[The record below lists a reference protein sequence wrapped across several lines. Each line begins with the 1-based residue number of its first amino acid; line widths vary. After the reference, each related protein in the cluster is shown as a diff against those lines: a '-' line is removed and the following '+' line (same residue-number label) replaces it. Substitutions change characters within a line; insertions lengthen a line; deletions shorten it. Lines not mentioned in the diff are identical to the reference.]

1 MLLIDLLYY
10 DNEATFTNERTII
23 NSYFND
29 FLYLSN
35 RLCYTEFLTNIANLQ
50 PLRIH
55 INSTLQTTYPDF
67 ISIQYYILSAYFQDF
82 IRCMFNKITIQVY
95 IPWHILFLFLLG

>member
-35 RLCYTEFLTNIANLQ
+35 RLCFTEFLTNIANLQ
-50 PLRIH
+50 PLQIH

-67 ISIQYYILSAYFQDF
+67 ISIRYYILSAYFQDF
-82 IRCMFNKITIQVY
+82 IRCMFN
-95 IPWHILFLFLLG
+95 